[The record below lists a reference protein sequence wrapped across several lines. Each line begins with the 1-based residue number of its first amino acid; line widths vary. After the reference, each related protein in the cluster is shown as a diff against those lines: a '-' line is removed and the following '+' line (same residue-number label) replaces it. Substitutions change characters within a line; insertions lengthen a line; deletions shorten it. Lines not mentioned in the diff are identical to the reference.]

1 MTDTN
6 TLTGTDITASL
17 PATTQQALN
26 RLNLTKAAWLDTRS
40 KQSEGEAI
48 LATIR
53 QRRQETEEE
62 ANALNDEWRQ
72 LFRENNGAMTAR
84 MKKLRPEIALSRETF
99 NEFDDLIA
107 EQEYK
112 NKALMAATADMARE
126 YIGAHNDF
134 TEEYALHLWEQFMTS
149 NGQALLQLLG
159 LLKTTL
165 GRRAGSVTGV
175 VNSVNDPESVLK
187 QFIAKRIT
195 KPALDMDS
203 SPEYDPLLKQT
214 GAYPAH
220 SALVSVH
227 NAPSPAALH
236 KLRVQRERAAKE
248 KAQ

>member
-6 TLTGTDITASL
+6 TLTGTDISASL
-17 PATTQQALN
+17 PAATQQALN
-26 RLNLTKAAWLDTRS
+26 RLNLKKAAWLDTRS
-40 KQSEGEAI
+40 KQSEGEAM
-48 LATIR
+48 LTTIR

-62 ANALNDEWRQ
+62 AQALNDEWRQ
-72 LFRENNGAMTAR
+72 LF
-84 MKKLRPEIALSRETF
+84 
-99 NEFDDLIA
+99 
-107 EQEYK
+107 
-112 NKALMAATADMARE
+112 RE

-134 TEEYALHLWEQFMTS
+134 TEEYALHLWEQFMAS

-175 VNSVNDPESVLK
+175 VNSVNDPETVLR

-203 SPEYDPLLKQT
+203 PPENDPLLKQT

-220 SALVSVH
+220 AALVSVH